1 MNKITMDVFYDN
13 LLVLLDTL
21 EKEQTENIK
30 KAAEIL
36 AETTK
41 NNGIIHVFGSG
52 HSVGFSL
59 EMQNRIGSLAN
70 VHKIETSDFV
80 LKGKVTLE
88 DFKDPVNIFERRPGM
103 AEKLFDLYNV
113 QNEDCFIIISNSG
126 INGVVIDMAIC
137 AKERGNKVIVVT
149 SWQHTSAE
157 DSRHPSGKKLYQLG
171 DVVIDNCGPRGDALI
186 ETGKLEKICS
196 VSSITGAC
204 IAQTLE
210 CETVRILK
218 EQGLE
223 APILYDETLEGAKE
237 HNDLLHAKYH
247 GRV

>member
-218 EQGLE
+218 EQCLE

-237 HNDLLHAKYH
+237 HNDLLRAKYH

>member
-218 EQGLE
+218 EQSLE

-237 HNDLLHAKYH
+237 HNDLLRAKYH

>member
-80 LKGKVTLE
+80 LKGKLTLE

-237 HNDLLHAKYH
+237 HNDLLRAKYH

>member
-70 VHKIETSDFV
+70 VHKLETSDFV

-223 APILYDETLEGAKE
+223 APILYAETLEGAKE
-237 HNDLLHAKYH
+237 HNDLLRAKYH

>member
-237 HNDLLHAKYH
+237 HNDLLRAKYH
-247 GRV
+247 

>member
-157 DSRHPSGKKLYQLG
+157 DSRHPSGKKLYQLS

-237 HNDLLHAKYH
+237 HNDLLRAKYH